1 MSISKLAG
9 LWNRCAA
16 RSPLMTLSLTNGV
29 MGATGDIVA
38 QCIVPH
44 FQASSST
51 PDGSKDKPA
60 YDPWRTFRF
69 FAYGC
74 IFGPV
79 AFKWYSLL
87 DRRFPLPILLA
98 AGKPNRAHSAAKAL
112 AVGKR
117 MAADQV
123 VFAPVAIA
131 TFFAVMGTME
141 GKSVDEVRSSL
152 RDRYPQALA
161 GNYVLWPAAQLI
173 NFGLVPLIYRV
184 PFSSLVSIVWNT
196 YLSIVNGRKPEDR
209 VEPSHGT

>member
-1 MSISKLAG
+1 MAISRLAG
-9 LWNRCAA
+9 IWNRCAA
-16 RSPLMTLSLTNGV
+16 RSPLVTLSLTNGV

-38 QCIVPH
+38 QCLVPR
-44 FQASSST
+44 FQTFSDAQAN
-51 PDGSKDKPA
+51 PRDRPA
-60 YDPWRTFRF
+60 YDPWRTLRF

-79 AFKWYSLL
+79 AYKWYSLL
-87 DRRFPLPILLA
+87 DRRFPLPMLV
-98 AGKPNRAHSAAKAL
+98 AGKASRAHSTAKAL

-141 GKSVDEVRSSL
+141 GKSVDEVRSGL

-173 NFGLVPLIYRV
+173 NFSLVPLIYRV
-184 PFSSLVSIVWNT
+184 PFSSLVSIAWNT

-209 VEPSHGT
+209 VEPSHGM